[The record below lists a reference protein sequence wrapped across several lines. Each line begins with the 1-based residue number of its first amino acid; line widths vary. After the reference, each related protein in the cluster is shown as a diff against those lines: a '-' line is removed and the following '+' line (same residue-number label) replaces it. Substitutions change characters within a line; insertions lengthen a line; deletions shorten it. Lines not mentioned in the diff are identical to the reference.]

1 VSTNMCAETFTPSS
15 LHAGISPEH
24 EIVNLDRDCCIASR
38 VRIAGSSS
46 ATRRGLLGVDRLL
59 AGSGIWITPCEAIH
73 TFGMK
78 MPIDAIFLD
87 GNFRVKK
94 LHPELRP
101 RRISVCISAS
111 SVLELQAG
119 AISRS
124 ATQVGD
130 RLTFHSGSTSQDGE

>member
-1 VSTNMCAETFTPSS
+1 MCAETFSPSAPD
-15 LHAGISPEH
+15 AGFGPAH
-24 EIVNLDRDCCIASR
+24 EVLNLDRDCRIASH

-46 ATRRGLLGVDRLL
+46 ARRRGLLGVEGLSG
-59 AGSGIWITPCEAIH
+59 GSGIWITPCEAIH

-87 GNFRVKK
+87 GTLRVKK
-94 LHPELRP
+94 LHADLRP
-101 RRISVCISAS
+101 CRISVCISAS

-130 RLTFHSGSTSQDGE
+130 RLTFYSGAKDGE

>member
-1 VSTNMCAETFTPSS
+1 MCAKTFTPSAPATGLS
-15 LHAGISPEH
+15 LEH
-24 EIVNLDRDCCIASR
+24 EVVNLDRDCRIASH

-46 ATRRGLLGVDRLL
+46 DRRRGLLGMDCL
-59 AGSGIWITPCEAIH
+59 AAGAGIWITPCEAIH
-73 TFGMK
+73 TFGMR

-87 GNFRVKK
+87 SKLHIKK
-94 LHPELRP
+94 LHAQLGP

-130 RLTFHSGSTSQDGE
+130 RLTFHPGSKDGE

>member
-1 VSTNMCAETFTPSS
+1 MSTNMCAETFTPSS
-15 LHAGISPEH
+15 LHAGISPER
-24 EIVNLDRDCCIASR
+24 EIVNLDRDCCIASH

-46 ATRRGLLGVDRLL
+46 PKARTVGSGSLL

-130 RLTFHSGSTSQDGE
+130 RLRFHSGSISQDGE